1 MPVNT
6 VKLTGQQAFSGTHK
20 SGQKIYFR
28 SDVAAD
34 DGNIYLYGKKSS
46 DSNANAD
53 IAVVATNEGK
63 IEHLVS
69 TELSNIYLLKYATA
83 LTGNAS
89 FYSNNGTAATGS
101 IHIASQP
108 SNNDTLEIGLTG
120 FTKTFRFRSSTI
132 PNNGDVHIGS
142 STTQTAANLAS
153 AIKDS
158 STGSPSGGEPSGGG
172 DTGGWNNTDG
182 ANPYLTASLNGTTV
196 TLTDKIN
203 CNRQLSWITTVSN
216 ASSLSICPIRG
227 GVDGTKIVTIV
238 ATNSSASTT
247 ITSGIDLDDE
257 DLSATNVDGYLSNTA
272 FDSVATRGRFVVDIY
287 CQDPGAS
294 VTPVIQLSN
303 DNTNWRDAVSTITD
317 LNSDQQQLISG
328 NDLFAEYA
336 RIKFTTWALT
346 NPKSFNIKIIT
357 QG

>member
-28 SDVAAD
+28 SDAAAD

-108 SNNDTLEIGLTG
+108 ADGDTIEIGLTG
-120 FTKTFRFRSSTI
+120 FTKTFTFETGTI
-132 PNNGDVHIGS
+132 TSNGHVYS
-142 STTQTAANLAS
+142 ESNLNKVAANLAS
-153 AIKDS
+153 AINDL
-158 STGSPSGGEPSGGG
+158 STGSPTAGEG
-172 DTGGWNNTDG
+172 TGGTYGWSNTDG
-182 ANPYLTASLNGTTV
+182 ANPYLTASVNGTTV

-227 GVDGTKIVTIV
+227 GVDGTKIV
-238 ATNSSASTT
+238 
-247 ITSGIDLDDE
+247 
-257 DLSATNVDGYLSNTA
+257 
-272 FDSVATRGRFVVDIY
+272 VDIY

-317 LNSDQQQLISG
+317 LDSDQQQLISG